1 MRILFVDRRTS
12 RNGHK
17 PVHSSLAKRLAEWL
31 TSSNESIKTIAHSGI
46 EGGEVRLSLTSAGV
60 VFWPRLS

>member
-17 PVHSSLAKRLAEWL
+17 PVHSSLAKRLGEWL
-31 TSSNESIKTIAHSGI
+31 TSSNETIKTIARFGI
-46 EGGEVRLSLTSAGV
+46 EGGKLACL
-60 VFWPRLS
+60 